1 MKHLNLILTLLIL
14 ICYPLHPA
22 YAFFD
27 KDIQLLTM
35 RDGLADNTI
44 PCIYKDEDGFMWFGT
59 DNGLSRYDGKT
70 IQNFKPAEAYV
81 SVSGIVR
88 LSDDLLGV
96 VSDGFLY
103 YFNRKLETFLP
114 KCVDSAISTG
124 VTHVLVADDSSY
136 WGISGSR
143 LILYQWEIEQG
154 EEEGEYAVRVNIQK
168 EFQLLEEKTELFS
181 SICYR
186 EEDKNG
192 IWLTTNRGNLILFH
206 PDTPESYQK
215 ISLADGKPL
224 QVTSILNK
232 DGIVWISTIA
242 KGIVRYHTKSGHID
256 RISFGGTG
264 KENLLSHTDVYQIVF
279 VGNNRYLAVTWGG
292 YTLLM
297 PDEKQPEELT
307 SEIYSNTHTQIYRNL
322 ETRMISAYYDPNGLL
337 WIGTNGGGVMYS
349 DLRSQF
355 YDRYYQDRHNEIC
368 SILLD
373 DNHRVW
379 LATYH
384 KGIMRSDMPYV
395 QGKKLSFSKVDTG
408 SGKSE
413 ETMLCALKDA
423 DGNLWFGNIDG
434 TLTVC
439 HIRTGRFV
447 VHSLLVD
454 GVANRASVWAL
465 YMDNKN
471 RLYVGT
477 GDGLLLYN
485 HQESTCVKLS
495 AERYLNEKRQ
505 PFIRAIVQTKDGTIW
520 LGTSNMGVCRL
531 VESASGDISVEN
543 GYEGR
548 MNMEYR
554 SVRSLLASSDGNL
567 YIGYTD
573 GFAVLSPREN
583 SISAHYTTNNG
594 LCSNF
599 IGCMAEDNEG
609 HVWLGSNSGIS
620 RYGRRQ
626 HLFYNYY
633 IAGSNRSAI
642 FSDKTLFFG
651 NNQSLTYFNPEEINA
666 YPTNE
671 RVLITGLEVDNRPV
685 GIGEKV
691 NNQIILNQII
701 SSAERIVLDN
711 DNRDFSL
718 SFNNLSY
725 SDERQKYNYRLLPYQ
740 GNWLISDEGERASY
754 TNLPAGDYVFEVR
767 NIYPNGETG
776 EVTSLKIVI
785 LPHWSQT
792 FVFRLFVSLLLLGGV
807 AYGMRLIKLRQK
819 RMEHEMQM
827 KHELLT
833 VSLEREKEHQIRVE
847 RENFFTGV
855 AHELRTPLTLI
866 LAPVQELMK
875 RYSPSE
881 DFYKKLQLIYKNAT
895 SLHTLVDQLLYIQKI
910 EAGMVR
916 LQLSETDLVQLVR
929 NVSEP
934 FRQMSEIRQLH
945 FDVDLPDERLL
956 YWVDEGKITS
966 AVQNLL
972 SNAFKYTPPGGH
984 VLLSVSPAMRNGQG
998 YCRITVSDTGAG
1010 IPEELQKHIFESFIT
1025 GDNRPE
1031 MSTKAGVGLH
1041 IVKTTMDLHH
1051 GLVTLKSVPD
1061 EGSTFALYIPEGK
1074 AHFAKDT
1081 YELVDAQQEK
1091 IKDEDL
1097 EPESFS
1103 PVSENNVQEAGVK
1116 KSLLIIEDNEDV
1128 REYIRSL
1135 FASRYTV
1142 YEAGD
1147 GEEGVRVA
1155 KEQLPDLIISDVMMP
1170 VKDGFTCC
1178 REIRRQQETAPIPI
1192 LMLTAKA
1199 EDIDI
1204 MQGCNSG
1211 ADDYMMKPFNPEV
1224 LKTKVDNLILQRER
1238 LKRIYT
1244 KALMLKRKSEEG
1256 EKEDAFLQRLISIIE
1271 ANLSNVDFNVKMLA
1285 EQLNM
1290 SQPTLYRKVK
1300 QRSEL
1305 SVIDMIRSIRISKA
1319 ATLILENHYSI
1330 QEISEMVG
1338 YSDTRT
1344 LRKHF
1349 MEQFGVSPSKY
1360 INSADLYSIG

>member
-1 MKHLNLILTLLIL
+1 MKHLNLILIILIL
-14 ICYPLHPA
+14 SCCPLHPA

-27 KDIQLLTM
+27 KDIRLLTM

-59 DNGLSRYDGKT
+59 DDGLSRYDGKT
-70 IQNFKPAEAYV
+70 IQNFKPADTYA
-81 SVSGIVR
+81 SVAAIVR
-88 LSDDLLGV
+88 LSDDFLGI
-96 VSDGFLY
+96 VSDGYLY
-103 YFNRKLETFLP
+103 YFNRKQETFLP
-114 KCVDSAISTG
+114 IHTESDTAIG
-124 VTHVLVADDSSY
+124 VFNVLPADNSSF
-136 WGISGSR
+136 WGISGNR
-143 LILYQWEIEQG
+143 LILCQWEIRQG
-154 EEEGEYAVRVNIQK
+154 KEEEKTAVRVRIQK
-168 EFQLLEEKTELFS
+168 TFQLLEEKGEVFS
-181 SICYR
+181 SLCYH
-186 EEDKNG
+186 EKAGNG

-206 PDTPESYQK
+206 PDTPEAYQK
-215 ISLADGKPL
+215 IPLTDGKPL
-224 QVTSILNK
+224 QVTSILNR
-232 DGIVWISTIA
+232 DGVVWISTIA
-242 KGIVRYHTKSGHID
+242 KGIVRYHTKSGHMD
-256 RISFGGTG
+256 RISYGGTG
-264 KENLLSHTDVYQIVF
+264 KENLLSHTDVYQTIF
-279 VGNNRYLAVTWGG
+279 IGNNRYLAVTWGG

-307 SEIYSNTHTQIYRNL
+307 SEIYNNTHTQIYRNL
-322 ETRMISAYYDPNGLL
+322 ETRMISACYDPNGLL

-368 SILLD
+368 DILMD
-373 DNHRVW
+373 DSHRLW

-384 KGIMRSDMPYV
+384 KGIMRSDIPYAK
-395 QGKKLSFSKVDTG
+395 GKKLSFSKVDTG

-413 ETMLCALKDA
+413 ETMLCALKDV
-423 DGNLWFGNIDG
+423 DGNLWFGNING
-434 TLTVC
+434 TLTVY
-439 HIRTGRFV
+439 HVRTGRFV
-447 VHSLLVD
+447 THSLLVD

-465 YMDNKN
+465 YMDDKN

-485 HQESTCVKLS
+485 RQTGVCAKLS
-495 AERYLNEKRQ
+495 AAHYLNEKRQ
-505 PFIRAIVQTKDGTIW
+505 PFIRAIAQTKDGTIW
-520 LGTSNMGVCRL
+520 LGTSNMGVCRV
-531 VESASGDISVEN
+531 VESASGGISVEN
-543 GYEGR
+543 GYER
-548 MNMEYR
+548 KMNMEYR

-573 GFAVLSPREN
+573 GFAILSPQQNR
-583 SISAHYTTNNG
+583 ISARYTTNDG

-599 IGCMAEDNEG
+599 IGCIAEDSEG
-609 HVWLGSNSGIS
+609 HIWLGSNSGIS

-633 IAGSNRSAI
+633 IAGSNHSAV

-651 NNQSLTYFNPEEINA
+651 NNQSLTYFNPEDINA
-666 YPTNE
+666 YPTNG
-671 RVLITGLEVDNRPV
+671 RVLITGLEVDNHPV
-685 GIGEKV
+685 GTGEKI
-691 NNQIILNQII
+691 NNQIILNRVI
-701 SSAERIVLDN
+701 SFTDHIVLDN
-711 DNRDFSL
+711 DNKDFSL
-718 SFNNLSY
+718 TFNNLSY
-725 SDERQKYNYRLLPYQ
+725 SDEQQKYNYRLLPYQ
-740 GNWLISDEGERASY
+740 GNWLISDEGEKASY
-754 TNLPAGDYVFEVR
+754 TNLPAGEYVFEVK
-767 NIYPNGETG
+767 NIHPNGQTG
-776 EVTSLKIVI
+776 AVTSLKIVI

-792 FVFRLFVSLLLLGGV
+792 FAFRLFVSLLLLGGV
-807 AYGMRLIKLRQK
+807 AYGVRLIRIRQK

-833 VSLEREKEHQIRVE
+833 VSMEREKERQIRVE

-866 LAPVQELMK
+866 LAPLQELMK
-875 RYSPSE
+875 QCNPLE
-881 DFYKKLQLIYKNAT
+881 DFYKKLQVMYKNAA
-895 SLHTLVDQLLYIQKI
+895 SLHTLVDQLLYVQKI
-910 EAGMVR
+910 GAGMVR
-916 LQLSETDLVQLVR
+916 LQLSEIDLVQLVC

-934 FRQMSEIRQLH
+934 FRQMAEIKGLQ
-945 FDVDLPDERLL
+945 FDVDLPEGKFL
-956 YWVDEGKITS
+956 YWVDEGKIAS

-972 SNAFKYTPPGGH
+972 SNAFKYTPSGGR
-984 VLLSVSPAMRNGQG
+984 VLLSVSHLMKSGQG

-1010 IPEELQKHIFESFIT
+1010 IPEWLQKYAFESFVT
-1025 GDNRPE
+1025 GDNVPE
-1031 MSTKAGVGLH
+1031 MSTKAGIGLH
-1041 IVKTTMDLHH
+1041 IVKNTMDLHH

-1074 AHFAKDT
+1074 AHFAKDS
-1081 YELVDAQQEK
+1081 YELIDSRQEK
-1091 IKDEDL
+1091 TKQNEEL
-1097 EPESFS
+1097 KPESFLS
-1103 PVSENNVQEAGVK
+1103 ITENKTRETAAK

-1135 FASRYTV
+1135 FISRYV
-1142 YEAGD
+1142 VSEACN
-1147 GEEGVRVA
+1147 GEEGVRIA

-1178 REIRRQQETAPIPI
+1178 REIRMQQETAHIPI
-1192 LMLTAKA
+1192 LILTARA
-1199 EDIDI
+1199 EDADI
-1204 MQGCNSG
+1204 LQGCNSG
-1211 ADDYMMKPFNPEV
+1211 ADDYMMKPFNPEI

-1244 KALMLKRKSEEG
+1244 KALMLKQESEEG
-1256 EKEDAFLQRLISIIE
+1256 EKEDAFLQQLIHIIE
-1271 ANLSNVDFNVKMLA
+1271 ANLSNADFNVKMLA

-1300 QRSEL
+1300 QRSDL

-1319 ATLILENHYSI
+1319 ATLILENRYSI

-1360 INSADLYSIG
+1360 MGSTDR

>member
-1 MKHLNLILTLLIL
+1 
-14 ICYPLHPA
+14 
-22 YAFFD
+22 
-27 KDIQLLTM
+27 M

-81 SVSGIVR
+81 SVSSIVR

-413 ETMLCALKDA
+413 ETMLCALEDA

-895 SLHTLVDQLLYIQKI
+895 SLHTLVDQLLYIQ
-910 EAGMVR
+910 R
-916 LQLSETDLVQLVR
+916 
-929 NVSEP
+929 
-934 FRQMSEIRQLH
+934 
-945 FDVDLPDERLL
+945 
-956 YWVDEGKITS
+956 
-966 AVQNLL
+966 
-972 SNAFKYTPPGGH
+972 
-984 VLLSVSPAMRNGQG
+984 
-998 YCRITVSDTGAG
+998 
-1010 IPEELQKHIFESFIT
+1010 
-1025 GDNRPE
+1025 
-1031 MSTKAGVGLH
+1031 
-1041 IVKTTMDLHH
+1041 
-1051 GLVTLKSVPD
+1051 
-1061 EGSTFALYIPEGK
+1061 
-1074 AHFAKDT
+1074 
-1081 YELVDAQQEK
+1081 
-1091 IKDEDL
+1091 
-1097 EPESFS
+1097 
-1103 PVSENNVQEAGVK
+1103 
-1116 KSLLIIEDNEDV
+1116 
-1128 REYIRSL
+1128 
-1135 FASRYTV
+1135 
-1142 YEAGD
+1142 
-1147 GEEGVRVA
+1147 
-1155 KEQLPDLIISDVMMP
+1155 
-1170 VKDGFTCC
+1170 
-1178 REIRRQQETAPIPI
+1178 
-1192 LMLTAKA
+1192 
-1199 EDIDI
+1199 
-1204 MQGCNSG
+1204 
-1211 ADDYMMKPFNPEV
+1211 
-1224 LKTKVDNLILQRER
+1224 
-1238 LKRIYT
+1238 
-1244 KALMLKRKSEEG
+1244 
-1256 EKEDAFLQRLISIIE
+1256 
-1271 ANLSNVDFNVKMLA
+1271 
-1285 EQLNM
+1285 
-1290 SQPTLYRKVK
+1290 
-1300 QRSEL
+1300 
-1305 SVIDMIRSIRISKA
+1305 
-1319 ATLILENHYSI
+1319 
-1330 QEISEMVG
+1330 
-1338 YSDTRT
+1338 
-1344 LRKHF
+1344 
-1349 MEQFGVSPSKY
+1349 
-1360 INSADLYSIG
+1360 

>member
-1 MKHLNLILTLLIL
+1 MKHLNLILVIL
-14 ICYPLHPA
+14 VLSCCPLHPA

-59 DNGLSRYDGKT
+59 DNGLSRYDGKA
-70 IQNFKPAEAYV
+70 IQNFKPADASYV

-88 LSDDLLGV
+88 LSDDFLGI

-103 YFNRKLETFLP
+103 YFDRKLETFLP
-114 KCVDSAISTG
+114 IDIESGRTIG
-124 VTHVLVADDSSY
+124 VSHVLAADDSSF

-143 LILYQWEIEQG
+143 LVLYQWKIQQG
-154 EEEGEYAVRVNIQK
+154 KEEKERVIRVHIQK
-168 EFQLLEEKTELFS
+168 EFQLLEEKEETFS
-181 SICYR
+181 SLCYY
-186 EEDKNG
+186 EEEKNA

-215 ISLADGKPL
+215 IPLTSGKPL
-224 QVTSILNK
+224 QVTSILNRE
-232 DGIVWISTIA
+232 GVVWVSTIA
-242 KGIVRYHTKSGHID
+242 KGILRYHTKSGHID

-264 KENLLSHTDVYQIVF
+264 KGNLLSHTDVYQIIF

-368 SILLD
+368 GILMD

-395 QGKKLSFSKVDTG
+395 HGKKLSFSKVDTG
-408 SGKSE
+408 SGKPE
-413 ETMLCALKDA
+413 ETMLCALKDV
-423 DGNLWFGNIDG
+423 DGNLWFGNING
-434 TLTVC
+434 TLTVYYPQ
-439 HIRTGRFV
+439 TGRFV
-447 VHSLLVD
+447 IHSLLVD
-454 GVANRASVWAL
+454 GAANRASVWAL
-465 YMDNKN
+465 YMDNKS
-471 RLYVGT
+471 RLYIGT

-485 HQESTCVKLS
+485 FQEGTCVKLP
-495 AERYLNEKRQ
+495 AQQYLNEKRH
-505 PFIRAIVQTKDGTIW
+505 PFVRAIAQTKDGTIW
-520 LGTSNMGVCRL
+520 LGTSNMGVCR
-531 VESASGDISVEN
+531 VIESTSGESSVEN
-543 GYEGR
+543 GYER
-548 MNMEYR
+548 NMNVEYR

-573 GFAVLSPREN
+573 GFAILSPQQN
-583 SISAHYTTNNG
+583 SISAYYTTDSG

-599 IGCMAEDNEG
+599 IGCLAEDSKG
-609 HVWLGSNSGIS
+609 RIWLGSNSGIS

-633 IAGSNRSAI
+633 IAGSNRSVL

-691 NNQIILNQII
+691 KNQIILNKVV
-701 SSAERIVLDN
+701 SSTDRIVLDN

-718 SFNNLSY
+718 TFNNLSY
-725 SDERQKYNYRLLPYQ
+725 SDEQQKYNYRLLPYQ
-740 GNWLISDEGERASY
+740 GNWLISDEGEKASY
-754 TNLPAGDYVFEVR
+754 TNLPAGDYVFEVK

-776 EVTSLKIVI
+776 EVTSLKVII

-792 FVFRLFVSLLLLGGV
+792 FVFRLFVSLLLLGGM
-807 AYGMRLIKLRQK
+807 AYGIRLIKLRQK

-833 VSLEREKEHQIRVE
+833 VSLEREKERQIRVE
-847 RENFFTGV
+847 RENFFTGI

-866 LAPVQELMK
+866 LAPLQELMK
-875 RYSPSE
+875 LCGPSE
-881 DFYKKLQLIYKNAT
+881 DSYKKLQLMYKNAT
-895 SLHTLVDQLLYIQKI
+895 SLHTLVDQLLYVQKI

-916 LQLSETDLVQLVR
+916 LQLSEVDLVQLVC

-934 FRQMSEIRQLH
+934 FRQMAEIKGLH
-945 FDVDLPDERLL
+945 FTVDLPEGKLL
-956 YWVDEGKITS
+956 CWIDEGKIAS

-972 SNAFKYTPPGGH
+972 SNAFKYTSSGGQ
-984 VLLSVSPAMRNGQG
+984 VLLSVSHIMRSDQG
-998 YCRITVSDTGAG
+998 YCQIMVSDSGAG
-1010 IPEELQKHIFESFIT
+1010 IPVDLQNHIFESFIT
-1025 GDNRPE
+1025 GDNIPE
-1031 MSTKAGVGLH
+1031 MSTKVGIGLH
-1041 IVKTTMDLHH
+1041 IVKNTIDLHH
-1051 GLVTLKSVPD
+1051 GLVTLKSMPD
-1061 EGSTFALYIPEGK
+1061 EGSTFTLYIPEGK

-1081 YELVDAQQEK
+1081 YELTDGRQEK
-1091 IKDEDL
+1091 TMQTEEL
-1097 EPESFS
+1097 EPKPFLTTSES
-1103 PVSENNVQEAGVK
+1103 EAQEPLSK
-1116 KSLLIIEDNEDV
+1116 KSLLVIEDNEDV

-1135 FASRYTV
+1135 FTSRYAV
-1142 YEAGD
+1142 YEAGN
-1147 GEEGVRVA
+1147 GEEGLRIA

-1178 REIRRQQETAPIPI
+1178 REIRMCQETAHIPI

-1199 EDIDI
+1199 EDADI
-1204 MQGCNSG
+1204 MQSCDCG

-1244 KALMLKRKSEEG
+1244 KALMLKQESEEG
-1256 EKEDAFLQRLISIIE
+1256 KKEDVFLQRLIHIIE
-1271 ANLSNVDFNVKMLA
+1271 ANLSNSDFNVKMLA

-1300 QRSEL
+1300 QRSDL

-1319 ATLILENHYSI
+1319 ATLILENRYSI

-1360 INSADLYSIG
+1360 MDSTS

>member
-1 MKHLNLILTLLIL
+1 
-14 ICYPLHPA
+14 
-22 YAFFD
+22 
-27 KDIQLLTM
+27 
-35 RDGLADNTI
+35 
-44 PCIYKDEDGFMWFGT
+44 
-59 DNGLSRYDGKT
+59 
-70 IQNFKPAEAYV
+70 
-81 SVSGIVR
+81 
-88 LSDDLLGV
+88 
-96 VSDGFLY
+96 
-103 YFNRKLETFLP
+103 
-114 KCVDSAISTG
+114 
-124 VTHVLVADDSSY
+124 
-136 WGISGSR
+136 
-143 LILYQWEIEQG
+143 
-154 EEEGEYAVRVNIQK
+154 
-168 EFQLLEEKTELFS
+168 
-181 SICYR
+181 
-186 EEDKNG
+186 
-192 IWLTTNRGNLILFH
+192 
-206 PDTPESYQK
+206 
-215 ISLADGKPL
+215 
-224 QVTSILNK
+224 
-232 DGIVWISTIA
+232 
-242 KGIVRYHTKSGHID
+242 
-256 RISFGGTG
+256 
-264 KENLLSHTDVYQIVF
+264 
-279 VGNNRYLAVTWGG
+279 
-292 YTLLM
+292 
-297 PDEKQPEELT
+297 
-307 SEIYSNTHTQIYRNL
+307 
-322 ETRMISAYYDPNGLL
+322 
-337 WIGTNGGGVMYS
+337 
-349 DLRSQF
+349 
-355 YDRYYQDRHNEIC
+355 
-368 SILLD
+368 
-373 DNHRVW
+373 
-379 LATYH
+379 
-384 KGIMRSDMPYV
+384 
-395 QGKKLSFSKVDTG
+395 
-408 SGKSE
+408 
-413 ETMLCALKDA
+413 
-423 DGNLWFGNIDG
+423 
-434 TLTVC
+434 
-439 HIRTGRFV
+439 
-447 VHSLLVD
+447 
-454 GVANRASVWAL
+454 
-465 YMDNKN
+465 
-471 RLYVGT
+471 
-477 GDGLLLYN
+477 
-485 HQESTCVKLS
+485 
-495 AERYLNEKRQ
+495 
-505 PFIRAIVQTKDGTIW
+505 
-520 LGTSNMGVCRL
+520 
-531 VESASGDISVEN
+531 
-543 GYEGR
+543 

-1010 IPEELQKHIFESFIT
+1010 IPEELQKHIL
-1025 GDNRPE
+1025 NR
-1031 MSTKAGVGLH
+1031 S
-1041 IVKTTMDLHH
+1041 
-1051 GLVTLKSVPD
+1051 
-1061 EGSTFALYIPEGK
+1061 
-1074 AHFAKDT
+1074 
-1081 YELVDAQQEK
+1081 
-1091 IKDEDL
+1091 
-1097 EPESFS
+1097 
-1103 PVSENNVQEAGVK
+1103 
-1116 KSLLIIEDNEDV
+1116 
-1128 REYIRSL
+1128 
-1135 FASRYTV
+1135 
-1142 YEAGD
+1142 
-1147 GEEGVRVA
+1147 
-1155 KEQLPDLIISDVMMP
+1155 
-1170 VKDGFTCC
+1170 
-1178 REIRRQQETAPIPI
+1178 
-1192 LMLTAKA
+1192 
-1199 EDIDI
+1199 
-1204 MQGCNSG
+1204 
-1211 ADDYMMKPFNPEV
+1211 
-1224 LKTKVDNLILQRER
+1224 
-1238 LKRIYT
+1238 
-1244 KALMLKRKSEEG
+1244 
-1256 EKEDAFLQRLISIIE
+1256 
-1271 ANLSNVDFNVKMLA
+1271 
-1285 EQLNM
+1285 
-1290 SQPTLYRKVK
+1290 
-1300 QRSEL
+1300 
-1305 SVIDMIRSIRISKA
+1305 
-1319 ATLILENHYSI
+1319 
-1330 QEISEMVG
+1330 
-1338 YSDTRT
+1338 
-1344 LRKHF
+1344 
-1349 MEQFGVSPSKY
+1349 
-1360 INSADLYSIG
+1360 